1 MAPTGDIRLVC
12 SPYPKDEALIARTR
26 STSSRSVSTYSNG
39 KPYAP
44 ARGRYAP
51 RARVEDQLT
60 NVAPVVQGRPS
71 AGEFLRKIVREMRI
85 RFYQPS
91 TVKNYRN
98 ALKSFLRWYGGPPH
112 RVAREDVR
120 EFLLYLVDAGVG
132 SSWVSHL
139 RVHL

>member
-1 MAPTGDIRLVC
+1 MAMQ
-12 SPYPKDEALIARTR
+12 SPSQRTLN
-26 STSSRSVSTYSNG
+26 TYSNG

-60 NVAPVVQGRPS
+60 NVPPVVQGRPS

-132 SSWVSHL
+132 SSHVSSHL
-139 RVHL
+139 FAIRNAFDKMC

>member
-1 MAPTGDIRLVC
+1 MVSHSQPL
-12 SPYPKDEALIARTR
+12 RTLN
-26 STSSRSVSTYSNG
+26 TYNNG
-39 KPYAP
+39 RPYAP

-60 NVAPVVQGRPS
+60 NVPPAVQGHPG
-71 AGEFLRKIVREMRI
+71 AGEFLRKIVREMKI

-112 RVAREDVR
+112 RVTREDVR

-132 SSWVSHL
+132 SSHVSSHL
-139 RVHL
+139 LAIRIAFDKMC

>member
-1 MAPTGDIRLVC
+1 MAMQ
-12 SPYPKDEALIARTR
+12 SPSQLTLN
-26 STSSRSVSTYSNG
+26 TYSNG

-51 RARVEDQLT
+51 RARVEDQLV
-60 NVAPVVQGRPS
+60 NVPPVVQGRPS
-71 AGEFLRKIVREMRI
+71 AGEFLRKIVREMKI

-112 RVAREDVR
+112 RVTREAVR
-120 EFLLYLVDAGVG
+120 EFLLYLVDAGAGCSHV
-132 SSWVSHL
+132 SSHL
-139 RVHL
+139 FAIRNAFYKMF